1 MVYMYLVRNTRA
13 HTWTG
18 HLIDSKCHLKVGEGK
33 SSIWNEACLTMRKVA
48 ALRCFYPNTT
58 PLGHNYITQ
67 CTSLCPGFSFIKT
80 FRGSKLPS
88 GCFATL
94 CALYVKLCHRLYV
107 SRSHELA
114 VPSQPRLV
122 KNGRRRVKSRLG
134 NKWDVMFL
142 IIWPPKSSSNSLVKK
157 KKKSVAFWY
166 REWIPLA
173 LKCST
178 YSFEWKIVLSSNVVG
193 HFWKC
198 V

>member
-1 MVYMYLVRNTRA
+1 MAYMYLVRNTRA

-33 SSIWNEACLTMRKVA
+33 SNIWNEACLTMRKA
-48 ALRCFYPNTT
+48 AAMRCFYPNTT

-94 CALYVKLCHRLYV
+94 YTLYVKLCHRLYV
-107 SRSHELA
+107 SRTHELA
-114 VPSQPRLV
+114 VPNQPRLV
-122 KNGRRRVKSRLG
+122 KNGQRRVKSRLG

-142 IIWPPKSSSNSLVKK
+142 SSGLLSQAAIVWLKK
-157 KKKSVAFWY
+157 KKNLLLFDIENEYLW
-166 REWIPLA
+166 
-173 LKCST
+173 
-178 YSFEWKIVLSSNVVG
+178 
-193 HFWKC
+193 H
-198 V
+198 